1 MAGIV
6 VFKTLAEA
14 VRMGFQIYDRMPNGY
29 VVQRQTESGFAF
41 ALVVERKPSPGSR
54 DDSELLAD
62 ELKR

>member
-14 VRMGFQIYDRMPNGY
+14 VRMGFQIYDRTPNGY
-29 VVQRQTESGFAF
+29 VVQRQTGSGYAF
-41 ALVVERKPSPGSR
+41 ALVVESKPSAGSR
-54 DDSELLAD
+54 DDSKLFAD